1 VVRREVK
8 IFIEEELHV
17 RVKEVLRR
25 MPTLLKVK
33 YGVRNISDFYELAVL
48 LLIQSLEE
56 ELKEE
61 REKVKVS
68 S

>member
-1 VVRREVK
+1 MVRREVK